1 MLEMLVFLFIFW
13 LDTGVAEGPTVL
25 LNFKKES
32 REPVSLTNLFEV
44 VAADLQTLKQN
55 LRSVSALSRYLLL
68 SS

>member
-25 LNFKKES
+25 MNLKKES
-32 REPVSLTNLFEV
+32 REPVSLTNMFEV

-55 LRSVSALSRYLLL
+55 LRSVSALFRYLLL

>member
-1 MLEMLVFLFIFW
+1 V
-13 LDTGVAEGPTVL
+13 VAEGPTVL
-25 LNFKKES
+25 LNLKKES

-55 LRSVSALSRYLLL
+55 LRSVSALFRYLLL

>member
-1 MLEMLVFLFIFW
+1 MLVFLFIFW

-25 LNFKKES
+25 MNLKKES
-32 REPVSLTNLFEV
+32 REPVSLTNMFEV

-55 LRSVSALSRYLLL
+55 LRSVSALFRYLLL